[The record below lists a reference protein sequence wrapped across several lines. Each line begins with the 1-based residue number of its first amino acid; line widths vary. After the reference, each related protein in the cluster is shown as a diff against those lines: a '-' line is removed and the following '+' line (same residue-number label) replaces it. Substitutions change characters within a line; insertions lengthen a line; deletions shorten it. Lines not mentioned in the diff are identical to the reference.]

1 MNAQNPWVTRYE
13 QINSIDII
21 RTLTFQPATPLSSLD
36 DDSIEGASIR
46 IGDAWRKIFVPTG
59 QACEIMLTFIQAAKS
74 HAERYYPDAKTFLEN
89 VYDPNRNIEPFS
101 PFFLTG
107 PAGVGKSKIRNALEK
122 LLDKEEFVVPNP
134 YHGKLP
140 LIGIRS
146 VVVREKV
153 GKNDFLRAL
162 AKPELMDES
171 IRVTGNRIIRESARW
186 LYQSGC
192 CLVIA
197 DELQFITQSATA
209 NTQATNSVKYISHLG
224 MPSAIFANYSLVH
237 RLMKRPQEDR
247 QRLLTRPLIL
257 LPDAPESPD
266 WIAVLTEMQ
275 KAVPHIYEFSFEVK
289 AFELWGYCAG
299 IMRVLTNLLLIAYRL
314 ARKIGRS
321 FVMWADIESAYLS
334 NDFFTDRQDVSQLIL
349 HGDLGGNLRG
359 DLRCPFEIP
368 ESQLFVYRESI
379 KKIRQEAFS
388 NKAAISALNAVEK
401 RALSTIQADLNG
413 KAEIAATQKKR
424 GKKAGRNNFEDL
436 IRGTDGFKNWKN

>member
-257 LPDAPESPD
+257 LPDAPDSPD
-266 WIAVLTEMQ
+266 WIAVLAEIQ
-275 KAVPHIYEFSFEVK
+275 KAVPDIYE
-289 AFELWGYCAG
+289 L
-299 IMRVLTNLLLIAYRL
+299 
-314 ARKIGRS
+314 
-321 FVMWADIESAYLS
+321 
-334 NDFFTDRQDVSQLIL
+334 
-349 HGDLGGNLRG
+349 
-359 DLRCPFEIP
+359 
-368 ESQLFVYRESI
+368 
-379 KKIRQEAFS
+379 
-388 NKAAISALNAVEK
+388 AISGIVV
-401 RALSTIQADLNG
+401 
-413 KAEIAATQKKR
+413 
-424 GKKAGRNNFEDL
+424 F
-436 IRGTDGFKNWKN
+436 